1 MNLETYDSVFE
12 SVSNWGRWGADDEAG
27 AVNFITQ
34 EQVVAALG
42 LVRSGKAV
50 SLAMPIQTT
59 GPAPDGRAGA
69 THLMTS
75 LYDAAE
81 GGMREAFVGHSLALQ
96 PHGHG
101 TTHLDALCHMA
112 YRGRLY
118 NGLDAAESVR
128 SSGAAHLGVEHFGNG
143 ILGRGVLL
151 DIPAALGIEWLE
163 PGDTITPADLEL
175 AEDKQQVDVTEGD
188 LVFVRTGR
196 HEKWRVDGP
205 WNTRDA
211 MPGLH
216 ADALPWLHDRRV
228 ALVGSDSSNEAL
240 PSSVD
245 GLRTPIHLGLIVAM
259 GVPLIDNC
267 QLEDLAVLCADEGR
281 WAFFVIVAPIRLG
294 GGTGAAVN
302 PIAVL

>member
-1 MNLETYDSVFE
+1 MNLETYDGVFE

-27 AVNFITQ
+27 AVNFITP
-34 EQVVAALG
+34 EQVVAVSG
-42 LVRSGKAV
+42 LVRSGRAV
-50 SLAMPIQTT
+50 SLAMPIQTA
-59 GPAPDGRAGA
+59 GPASDGRASA
-69 THLMTS
+69 THLMTNA
-75 LYDAAE
+75 YDTADGEA
-81 GGMREAFVGHSLALQ
+81 REAFIGRYLALE

-118 NGLDAAESVR
+118 NGLPAEQSVR
-128 SSGAAHLGVEHFGNG
+128 SSGAAHLGVEQFGNG
-143 ILGRGVLL
+143 IVGRGVLL
-151 DIPAALGIEWLE
+151 DMPSALGIEWLE

-175 AEDKQQVDVTEGD
+175 AERRQQVSVAEGD

-267 QLEDLAVLCADEGR
+267 DLEDLTALCSDEGR
-281 WAFFVIVAPIRLG
+281 WAFMAVVAPIRLG